1 MLMPVRPRGWW
12 FDATLLA
19 GFVALTVALARGHLL
34 ALDVQVADWVDQHRP
49 EPLYVTL
56 RVFNYLGQGGQV
68 LMSTSIVLAGLV
80 AWRLRSVRPLVVF
93 VAAFLVTSVTIGPL
107 KIWLDRAAPH
117 FTGADPEILFNP
129 AAAGDKAMSYPSGH
143 VANAVAWYAVIALLL
158 NALLRSLD
166 RPPLS
171 PRAYAAL
178 RVLPPAIVF
187 FTTTYLAFHWV
198 TDSVAGLLLG
208 LILARLLTRVPWDA
222 VPLPR
227 LPNGV
232 DRPAGLGRPMAPGEQ
247 AVRARRLRASRA

>member
-12 FDATLLA
+12 FDACLLA
-19 GFVALTVALARGHLL
+19 GLVALTVALARGHLL
-34 ALDVQVADWVDQHRP
+34 ALDVQVAHWVDQHRP
-49 EPLYVTL
+49 TPLYVTL

-80 AWRLRSVRPLVVF
+80 AWRMRSVRPVLMI
-93 VAAFLVTSVTIGPL
+93 VAAFLLTSATIGPL

-129 AAAGDKAMSYPSGH
+129 AASGPLAMSYPSGH
-143 VANAVAWYAVIALLL
+143 VANAVAWYAVIALLIS
-158 NALLRSLD
+158 ALLRSLG
-166 RPPLS
+166 RAPLS
-171 PRAYAAL
+171 PRAYLAV

-208 LILARLLTRVPWDA
+208 LLLARLLTRVPWDA
-222 VPLPR
+222 VPLPG

-232 DRPAGLGRPMAPGEQ
+232 DRPAGIDRPAAER
-247 AVRARRLRASRA
+247 AVRARRPRASRA

>member
-19 GFVALTVALARGHLL
+19 GLVALTVALARGHLL
-34 ALDVQVADWVDQHRP
+34 ALDVQVADWVDHHRP
-49 EPLYVTL
+49 EPFYVTL

-80 AWRLRSVRPLVVF
+80 AWRRRSVRPVLMI
-93 VAAFLVTSVTIGPL
+93 VAAVLLTSVTIGPL

-117 FTGADPEILFNP
+117 FIGPNPEILFNP
-129 AAAGDKAMSYPSGH
+129 AAEGAKAMSYPSGH

-158 NALLRSLD
+158 SALLRSLD

-171 PRAYAAL
+171 PRAYLAL

-208 LILARLLTRVPWDA
+208 LLLARLLTRIPWDA
-222 VPLPR
+222 VPLPG
-227 LPNGV
+227 LPGGV
-232 DRPAGLGRPMAPGEQ
+232 GRPAGIDRPVAERP
-247 AVRARRLRASRA
+247 VRARRLRASRA

>member
-12 FDATLLA
+12 FDAALLA

-34 ALDVQVADWVDQHRP
+34 TLDLQVAAWVDDHRP
-49 EPLYVTL
+49 APLGMTL

-68 LMSTSIVLAGLV
+68 LMSTSILLAGLV
-80 AWRLRSVRPLVVF
+80 AWRRRSVRPLLVI
-93 VAAFLVTSVTIGPL
+93 VAAFLVTSATIGPL

-117 FTGADPEILFNP
+117 FKGPDPEILFNP
-129 AAAGDKAMSYPSGH
+129 AAAGPLAMSYPSGH
-143 VANAVAWYAVIALLL
+143 VANAVAWYAVIALLAS
-158 NALLRSLD
+158 ALLRSLD

-171 PRAYAAL
+171 PRAYTAL

-187 FTTTYLAFHWV
+187 FTTTYLAYHWI

-208 LILARLLTRVPWDA
+208 LILARLLTRIPWDA
-222 VPLPR
+222 IPLPR

-232 DRPAGLGRPMAPGEQ
+232 DRPAGLDRPVVAGEQ
-247 AVRARRLRASRA
+247 AVRPRRLRASRA